1 MGYPSMMD
9 WNDLRYFLAVAKEGS
24 TLRAGRALRTSQTT
38 VARRIAALEEAT
50 GVILFDKRQAGYVMT
65 PAGEELLARARQVE
79 SSAHAF
85 FDAASAQARDK
96 GGAVK
101 LSMEEI
107 FATGLIAPWL
117 RDLHELH
124 PEIHIELDT
133 SAGIRDLGAG
143 EADVALRSTSQPQ
156 PSGTVGRRI
165 CDDHWTFYCSREYG
179 EKHGVPTNVAELAR
193 HPLIGGGGGN
203 LSRHYDAYL
212 EAMGLLDRVIMRPD
226 TSSGLLSAVR
236 AGVGVAILPCI
247 LADADPGF
255 SRCLAPRTD
264 HKRVLWLVT
273 HERIRRSP
281 KVRNVIDFLYPRLK
295 ARAQELETV
304 RANAA

>member
-1 MGYPSMMD
+1 MD

-24 TLRAGRALRTSQTT
+24 TLRAGRAMRTSQTT

-65 PAGEELLARARQVE
+65 PAGEELLERAEQVE
-79 SSAHAF
+79 MSANSF
-85 FDAASAQARDK
+85 FDAASAHARDK

-117 RDLHELH
+117 RELHELH
-124 PEIHIELDT
+124 PDIHIELDT

-143 EADVALRSTSQPQ
+143 EADIALRSTSKPQ
-156 PSGTVGRRI
+156 ASGTVGRRI
-165 CDDHWTFYCSREYG
+165 CDDDWTFYCSREYG
-179 EKHGVPTNVAELAR
+179 DRHGVPTSIAELAQ

-203 LSRHYDAYL
+203 LSRHYEAYL

-226 TSSGLLSAVR
+226 TSTGLMTAVR
-236 AGVGVAILPCI
+236 AGVGVAVLPCI
-247 LADADPGF
+247 VADTDPGF
-255 SRCLAPRTD
+255 IRCLPPRTD
-264 HKRVLWLVT
+264 HGRTLWLVT
-273 HERIRRSP
+273 HERIRRTP
-281 KVRNVIDFLYPRLK
+281 KVRNVIDFLFPRLK
-295 ARAQELETV
+295 ARAQELETT